1 MGDRGSEG
9 RSSTPP
15 TAAADEPPRPPIPEL
30 AFPTSFEVPF
40 AAEHVAPGALLVADI
55 DGDGSAELVVG
66 STDGRLRAFKG
77 LARGAPSLWR
87 VAHGLGTV
95 TAVCALGAGGGGG
108 GGSGGGAGLLVL
120 GAEGELHVFDA
131 PALAAAG
138 ARAAEGEAVE
148 GGGGGGG
155 AADAE
160 GGRREGRGGGGG
172 ATASGGGVAVAEM
185 VPTLTACVPSNA
197 TAACALAA
205 AVAGAPQ
212 RVLVAAEE
220 CVHLFELPARE
231 GCPLLRLRTF
241 VFEHAVASLVAL
253 DGGRLLVAG
262 LADGAVAVARVGRV
276 EGGGVG
282 GVGEDAWS
290 GEEVRCASQ
299 RLGTGGVGSATVAA
313 PPTTATAGADG
324 ERALFG
330 VATRS
335 GLVCVARV
343 GEGGGAEVVG
353 QVQLP
358 SVSAHAG
365 WLDVGG
371 GPALA
376 VCSTGGDTV
385 LCRFG
390 SGSSGGGA
398 QCVRFRFC
406 PPRTQRAAAVRAF
419 CAAELGAA
427 AGAPCLVF
435 LTEQGATGFRELLH
449 EAGHSAE
456 RGARTAA
463 ELLPEAA
470 RRTLGALPAAVRRCP
485 RLRAAL
491 AAAAGGEGG
500 GARGR
505 KGAGAGGGRRQR
517 LLSRATWLRA
527 CAASPVLH
535 ERLRALRD
543 RLAAELD
550 QAAPAPAPAGQAA
563 GGGGGGRGGG
573 GTGT

>member
-1 MGDRGSEG
+1 M
-9 RSSTPP
+9 
-15 TAAADEPPRPPIPEL
+15 
-30 AFPTSFEVPF
+30 
-40 AAEHVAPGALLVADI
+40 
-55 DGDGSAELVVG
+55 
-66 STDGRLRAFKG
+66 
-77 LARGAPSLWR
+77 
-87 VAHGLGTV
+87 
-95 TAVCALGAGGGGG
+95 
-108 GGSGGGAGLLVL
+108 
-120 GAEGELHVFDA
+120 
-131 PALAAAG
+131 
-138 ARAAEGEAVE
+138 
-148 GGGGGGG
+148 
-155 AADAE
+155 
-160 GGRREGRGGGGG
+160 
-172 ATASGGGVAVAEM
+172 ASGGGVAVAEM

-231 GCPLLRLRTF
+231 GCPLLRLCTC
-241 VFEHAVASLVAL
+241 VFEHAVASLAAL
-253 DGGRLLVAG
+253 DGGRLVVAG

-358 SVSAHAG
+358 MRSVSAHAG

-376 VCSTGGDTV
+376 VCSTAATLGG
-385 LCRFG
+385 
-390 SGSSGGGA
+390 GSSGGGA

-406 PPRTQRAAAVRAF
+406 PPTN
-419 CAAELGAA
+419 A
-427 AGAPCLVF
+427 AG
-435 LTEQGATGFRELLH
+435 R
-449 EAGHSAE
+449 
-456 RGARTAA
+456 
-463 ELLPEAA
+463 
-470 RRTLGALPAAVRRCP
+470 
-485 RLRAAL
+485 
-491 AAAAGGEGG
+491 G
-500 GARGR
+500 GARIL
-505 KGAGAGGGRRQR
+505 RRQ
-517 LLSRATWLRA
+517 A
-527 CAASPVLH
+527 
-535 ERLRALRD
+535 
-543 RLAAELD
+543 
-550 QAAPAPAPAGQAA
+550 AAPSPLKLPQ
-563 GGGGGGRGGG
+563 R
-573 GTGT
+573 